1 MRLKRKKLLNLLS
14 LSAIC
19 LLFLV
24 GCISQ
29 TKVDDLLRD
38 ADYSLHEG
46 KYEEAREIYKEI
58 LEKDSDNRDAL
69 YGLKDLEKACN
80 NRDSGLMD
88 NLCTNIAAA
97 IFLPDNNANV
107 VPFGDYSL
115 EEYLNLAGNKVKDEV
130 YSGFG
135 VSSAQEISDK
145 LLSVDQNGNP
155 IKGTEIRVGYYD
167 RNSWSVYIPGSYQ
180 IEHEGVI
187 YGGVRPQ

>member
-1 MRLKRKKLLNLLS
+1 MP
-14 LSAIC
+14 
-19 LLFLV
+19 
-24 GCISQ
+24 
-29 TKVDDLLRD
+29 
-38 ADYSLHEG
+38 
-46 KYEEAREIYKEI
+46 KEHQ
-58 LEKDSDNRDAL
+58 S
-69 YGLKDLEKACN
+69 
-80 NRDSGLMD
+80 S
-88 NLCTNIAAA
+88 
-97 IFLPDNNANV
+97 

-115 EEYLNLAGNKVKDEV
+115 EEYLNLAGTKVKDEV

-167 RNSWSVYIPGSYQ
+167 RNSWSVYIPGSYH